1 MLIKI
6 MDDDV
11 CNNCCSF
18 RQQPEVLP
26 TGSIAPDA
34 LCRLPELQQD
44 SAGVEEL
51 PPALL
56 LVLVVP
62 RKDLPG
68 EEGLEQEGREVHL
81 DVVRRSEDV
90 DFAGRDS
97 L

>member
-1 MLIKI
+1 MLMNI
-6 MDDDV
+6 MQVDIFGIT
-11 CNNCCSF
+11 CGLK
-18 RQQPEVLP
+18 QQPEVLP
-26 TGSIAPDA
+26 AGPIAPDA
-34 LCRLPELQQD
+34 LRRLLQLQD
-44 SAGVEEL
+44 DPSGVEEL